1 MNLVIKVHGRVQ
13 GVFFRASTRDKAREL
28 GLTGFVR
35 NEKDGSVYIEV
46 SGEVKILE
54 EFLAWCKLGPKNA
67 VVEDLK
73 FSKAPD
79 QKFPSF
85 EIRH

>member
-1 MNLVIKVHGRVQ
+1 MNLVIRVQGRVQ

-46 SGEVKILE
+46 FGEAKMLE

-73 FSKAPD
+73 FSQAPD
-79 QKFPSF
+79 QQFSSF